1 MNWDAFRLSLQITF
15 VATIII
21 TMLGLSIAILLAKC
35 DFPGKTLFELII
47 ALPLI
52 LPPSVLG
59 YYLLIILGRKGFV
72 SRMFHIELLFTWPA
86 AVIAAVVVGLPLMVM
101 SVRSAIF
108 EINPEI
114 ENAARLS
121 GASEWQLL
129 RYITLPLARRS
140 ILAGMVLASARA
152 LGEFGATLMVAGNIP
167 GRTQTMS
174 MAIYDAVQNRQY
186 HQANIMVLMMTSAA
200 FAGLWLAMR
209 WGYARH
215 ESSSRPTPAQ
225 PSMHWTMRFRRRTR
239 NAGKTYAPS
248 NQLPVPVEERA
259 PSISYS

>member
-1 MNWDAFRLSLQITF
+1 MNWVALQLSLQITF

-35 DFPGKTLFELII
+35 EFPGKTLLELII

-59 YYLLIILGRKGFV
+59 YYLMIILGRQGPV
-72 SRMFHIELLFTWPA
+72 SRLLHLELLFTWPA

-101 SVRSAIF
+101 TVRSAIVD
-108 EINPEI
+108 IDPEI
-114 ENAARLS
+114 YNAARLS
-121 GASEWQLL
+121 GASEWQLV

-140 ILAGMVLASARA
+140 IMAGMVLASARA

-174 MAIYDAVQNRQY
+174 MAIYDAVQSRQY
-186 HQANIMVLMMTSAA
+186 HQANIMVLMMTSVA

-215 ESSSRPTPAQ
+215 APSSRSTRPH
-225 PSMHWTMRFRRRTR
+225 PSTHWTERFRRHAHKVSKPLASST
-239 NAGKTYAPS
+239 
-248 NQLPVPVEERA
+248 QLAVPVEERA
-259 PSISYS
+259 PSISY